1 MRRTYVLLAVA
12 SAAVAVVL
20 AFLRPA
26 SSSPSIGERPSA
38 ARQAARSVQL
48 PVTHVYLF
56 SSGVGY
62 FQREGEIEGT
72 TNVNLSFPASDVNDL
87 LKSLVVQDTGG
98 GKITTI
104 GYDSQDPVEKTL
116 KSFSLDLTNNP
127 TFGQLLNQARGEKVE
142 VTLQANATTQPAS
155 LNGIIVGMEAQA
167 QSLASSLPSQID
179 YLNLLCGEGVRSV
192 PLKDVQRVRFLN
204 PVLDAE
210 LRRALE
216 VLAAAHDSQKKNI
229 SIGVKGDGK
238 RTVKVGYVVENPIWK
253 SSYRLVLDKSAKVH
267 LQGWASVEN
276 TTDDDWNNVHMA
288 LISGRPISF
297 QMNLYEPLFV
307 PRPTVEPETFASLR
321 PPLSEGTIQVAE
333 LPQGPGAG
341 TDSPARRTRVAPTAA
356 ATFIGGAANI
366 GFAGGAGLGGF
377 GGFGGGAGFAGNL
390 GGNFGLLGSAAGN
403 PYQGG
408 SRSGPADSLNKI
420 TWEEMQRRRA
430 EKQASADEAK
440 KVGSALSG
448 IDPTEGIG
456 SLPGAEEI
464 GDYFRYVIDD
474 KVTLPRQKS
483 AMLAIVNQTV
493 EAQRVSVY
501 NHAVQAKFP
510 LLGLRFKNLTNQ
522 PLTQGPVTVYEEGSY
537 AGDARLPDLQPKE
550 ERLLTYALDQGTEVK
565 AEAKSGPRHL
575 VAVKVAKGIVHA
587 TRTIEESRTYTIRN
601 RAKQDRTLIVEHP
614 YRSEWKLKVPAA
626 AQERTRDH
634 YRFQLVVPAG
644 KTVVHEVVEEQSLME
659 NLAIS
664 DAEETAVRLLI
675 NHEVASPRVRE
686 GLKKA
691 LELRSKLV
699 ATRAEEIAL
708 ENRLKAFTEDQ
719 FRLRAN
725 LERMPKDSAAY
736 KRYIDKFD
744 KQETEVE
751 KLQAQIAKTQETLQ
765 AGRKEFEDFV
775 MSADW

>member
-1 MRRTYVLLAVA
+1 
-12 SAAVAVVL
+12 
-20 AFLRPA
+20 
-26 SSSPSIGERPSA
+26 
-38 ARQAARSVQL
+38 L
-48 PVTHVYLF
+48 PITHVYLF

-72 TNVNLSFPASDVNDL
+72 TRVDLSFPASDVNDL

-116 KSFSLDLTNNP
+116 KSFALDLTNNP

-142 VTLQANATTQPAS
+142 VTLQANAGAQPAS
-155 LNGIIVGMEAQA
+155 LNGIIVGMEAQTPSA
-167 QSLASSLPSQID
+167 PNSASGPVD
-179 YLNLLCGEGVRSV
+179 YLNMLCAEGVRSV

-216 VLAAAHDSQKKNI
+216 VLAAAHDSQKKTI
-229 SIGVKGDGK
+229 SIGMKGDGK

-276 TTDDDWNNVHMA
+276 TTDQDWNNVRMA

-321 PPLSEGTIQVAE
+321 PPLSDGPIQVAD

-341 TDSPARRTRVAPTAA
+341 NDSPARRTRVAPTAA
-356 ATFIGGAANI
+356 ATFIGGAANM
-366 GFAGGAGLGGF
+366 GFAGAGGLGGLGGF
-377 GGFGGGAGFAGNL
+377 GGGMGGFGAGGGFAGNL
-390 GGNFGLLGSAAGN
+390 GGNFGLGGGAAGN

-408 SRSGPADSLNKI
+408 SRSGPAESLNKI

-430 EKQASADEAK
+430 EKQANADEAK
-440 KVGSALSG
+440 KVGSALAA

-456 SLPGAEEI
+456 SLPSAEEI

-474 KVTLPRQKS
+474 RVTLPRQKS

-493 EAQRVSVY
+493 EATRVSVF
-501 NHAVQAKFP
+501 NQAVQAKFP
-510 LLGLRFKNLTNQ
+510 LLGLRFKNLTDQ

-537 AGDARLPDLQPKE
+537 AGDARLPDLQPRE
-550 ERLLTYALDQGTEVK
+550 ERLITYAVDQGTEVK
-565 AEAKSGPRHL
+565 AEAKAGPRQL
-575 VAVKVAKGIVHA
+575 VSVKVAKGFIHA
-587 TRTIEESRTYTIRN
+587 TRTLQESRTYTIRN
-601 RAKQDRTLIVEHP
+601 RSKQDRTLIVEHP
-614 YRSEWKLKVPAA
+614 YRSDWKLKVPAA

-634 YRFQLVVPAG
+634 YRFQLSVPAG
-644 KTVVHEVVEEQSLME
+644 KTVVHDVVEEQSRVE
-659 NLAIS
+659 DLAIS
-664 DAEETAVRLLI
+664 DADETAVRLLI
-675 NHEVASPRVRE
+675 TNDVAGPRVRE

-691 LELRSKLV
+691 LELRSKLG
-699 ATRAEEIAL
+699 ATRAESTAL

-719 FRLRAN
+719 VRLRAN

-736 KRYIDKFD
+736 KRYIEKFD

-751 KLQAQIAKTQETLQ
+751 KLQAQIAKTQENLHAAQ
-765 AGRKEFEDFV
+765 KEFEDYV
-775 MSADW
+775 MNADW